1 MEMSD
6 NNEYRVGE
14 LAEATGVTR
23 RTIHY
28 YVGRGLL
35 PPPSGAGLGTV
46 YNDEHLYR
54 VLLIKRMQEAYLPL
68 EEIRKR
74 LAAMGLS
81 EVKRLMNTV
90 VMEGMPYSAEEQ
102 DPPIGVR
109 YERINLGAEIEL
121 HYPTDGNAKTREMV
135 ERILAYVESL
145 SKEV

>member
-1 MEMSD
+1 MND

-35 PPPSGAGLGTV
+35 PSPSGAGLGTV
-46 YNDEHLYR
+46 YSDEHLYR
-54 VLLIKRMQEAYLPL
+54 VLLIKKMQEAYLPL

-74 LAAMGLS
+74 LSAMGLS
-81 EVKRLMNTV
+81 EVRRLLEYGV
-90 VMEGMPYSAEEQ
+90 ALEEMPTFAEEQ
-102 DPPIGVR
+102 GPVVGVR
-109 YERINLGAEIEL
+109 YERINLGADIEL
-121 HYPTDGNAKTREMV
+121 HYPTETNSRTREMV
-135 ERILAYVESL
+135 ERILEYVESL